1 MIKERVYI
9 MPEKKTDRRTLKTRK
24 AICEAFAEL
33 LAEKE
38 LRKVTVQE
46 IADKADVNRVTFYKH
61 YLDVYDLYD
70 KVEQDVLVEMG
81 LLMLSLEEIPTDKFF
96 SDLLDYVDDNRS
108 IFKLVFCENCPGQLR
123 RKFSTLIE
131 RLFRKMS
138 AEMTDSDLNDKSLEY
153 KNCYRSQGCIAV
165 IERWVNSGFEV
176 EKGMIAKTL
185 SELDMNTEQV
195 L

>member
-1 MIKERVYI
+1 

-33 LAEKE
+33 LAQKE

-70 KVEQDVLVEMG
+70 KIEQEVLVEMG
-81 LLMLSLEEIPTDKFF
+81 ILMLNLEELPADKFF
-96 SDLLDYVDDNRS
+96 SDLLDYVDSNRAMS
-108 IFKLVFCENCPGQLR
+108 KLIFCENCPGQLR
-123 RKFSTLIE
+123 SRFCTLIE
-131 RLFRKMS
+131 GLFRKMS

-153 KNCYRSQGCIAV
+153 KNCYRSHGCIAV
-165 IERWVNSGFEV
+165 IERWVKNGFDAP
-176 EKGMIAKTL
+176 KDMIAGIL
-185 SELDMNTEQV
+185 SELDLNTEK
-195 L
+195 LL